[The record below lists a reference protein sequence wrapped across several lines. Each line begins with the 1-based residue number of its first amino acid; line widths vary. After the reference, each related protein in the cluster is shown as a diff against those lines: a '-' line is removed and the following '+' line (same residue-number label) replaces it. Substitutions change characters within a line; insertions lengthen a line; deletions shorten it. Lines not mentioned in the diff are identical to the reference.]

1 MPHTLP
7 TRPWEKVGCDLF
19 TRDGTN
25 YLVTVDYYSNFWEL
39 DELESDT
46 TSETIIMKLKAH
58 FARYG
63 SPTQVISDN
72 GPQFI
77 SEAFQRFATQW
88 DFEHLCSSPGHQRAN
103 GKAESAVKTAW
114 MTPSVSNTTQP

>member
-7 TRPWEKVGCDLF
+7 IRPWEKVGCDLF
-19 TRDGTN
+19 KGWQRLFG
-25 YLVTVDYYSNFWEL
+25 YFILVTVDYYSNFWEL

-58 FARYG
+58 FAHYS
-63 SPTQVISDN
+63 SPMQVISDN

-77 SEAFQRFATQW
+77 SEAFQRLL
-88 DFEHLCSSPGHQRAN
+88 HN
-103 GKAESAVKTAW
+103 GI
-114 MTPSVSNTTQP
+114 SNICVVALVTREPMAKLNLQ